1 MRDAISVAAALI
13 VRNEERFLPGCL
25 ESLRDR
31 VDEVVIVDTG
41 SDDATVE
48 IATRAGVRLLHHTW
62 NHDFAAARNTG
73 LDAISCD
80 WFLYIDADE
89 RLRLPNGGV
98 LCDYIDPSAI
108 AAYVRFRP
116 KTGYTRYRETRLFRC
131 DLRLRFA
138 GRIHETMTPIL
149 RTVGASEGLPIAS
162 SRVEIDHLGYDDD
175 QFHKHL
181 RNLPLLETA
190 VQEHPDR
197 VYYWYHLAETLDALG
212 RAGEALEAAAR
223 GLDSA
228 KRDPSDKQRA
238 DASMIRQIMAR
249 LLLGRGED
257 PLALIDSGIA
267 RVPEDHG
274 LRFLRG
280 RALLDMGR
288 PIEALDVAACL
299 RRIDPDSL
307 GDGLLAFDRS
317 IFGEKACELA
327 ALACLRLGRRRD
339 AGGWFSEAARLAPDL
354 LAYRV
359 KATAL
364 LGPAAAEDR
373 RATHG

>member
-1 MRDAISVAAALI
+1 MSGAISVAAALI

-25 ESLRDR
+25 ESLSDR

-48 IATRAGVRLLHHTW
+48 IATRAGARLLHHTW
-62 NHDFAAARNTG
+62 NCDFAAARNSG

-89 RLRLPNGGV
+89 RLRLPDGGA
-98 LCDYIDPSAI
+98 LRDYIDPSAI

-116 KTGYTRYRETRLFRC
+116 KTGYTRYREARLFRC
-131 DLRLRFA
+131 DRRLRFT

-149 RTVGASEGLPIAS
+149 RAIGASEGLPIVR

-181 RNLPLLETA
+181 RNRPLLEAA
-190 VQEHPDR
+190 VQAHPDR

-212 RAGEALEAAAR
+212 RNSEAMEAAAQ

-228 KRDPSDKQRA
+228 ERDPSEKQRA
-238 DASMIRQIMAR
+238 DASMIRQTMAR
-249 LLLGRGED
+249 LLMERGKD
-257 PLALIDSGIA
+257 PLALIDSGIE

-288 PIEALDVAACL
+288 HTEALDVAAWL
-299 RRIDPDSL
+299 RSIDPESL

-327 ALACLRLGRRRD
+327 ALASLRLGRRHD
-339 AGGWFSEAARLAPDL
+339 AGVSVF
-354 LAYRV
+354 
-359 KATAL
+359 
-364 LGPAAAEDR
+364 
-373 RATHG
+373 

>member
-1 MRDAISVAAALI
+1 MRGGISVAAALI

-25 ESLRDR
+25 DSLRDR
-31 VDEVVIVDTG
+31 VDEIVIVDTG

-48 IATRAGVRLLHHTW
+48 IATRAGARILHHTW

-80 WFLYIDADE
+80 WFIYIDADE
-89 RLRLPNGGV
+89 RLRLPGGGA
-98 LCDYIDPSAI
+98 LCDYIDASAI

-116 KTGYTRYRETRLFRC
+116 KTGYTRYREARLFRR
-131 DLRLRFA
+131 DPRLRFA

-149 RTVGASEGLPIAS
+149 RAIGASEGLPVAR
-162 SRVEIDHLGYDDD
+162 SRVEIDHLGYDED
-175 QFHKHL
+175 QVHKHL

-190 VQEHPDR
+190 VRAQPGR

-212 RAGEALEAAAR
+212 REREALEAAAQ
-223 GLDSA
+223 GLGSA
-228 KRDPSDKQRA
+228 ERNPSEKQRA
-238 DASMIRQIMAR
+238 DASMIRQTVAR
-249 LLLGRGED
+249 LLLRRGED

-274 LRFLRG
+274 LRFLRA

-288 PIEALDVAACL
+288 PTEALDVAAGL
-299 RRIDPDSL
+299 RSIDPDGL

-317 IFGEKACELA
+317 IFGERACELA

-339 AGGWFSEAARLAPDL
+339 AGAWFSEAARLAPDS

-359 KATAL
+359 KAAAL
-364 LGPAAAEDR
+364 LGPTAAEDR
-373 RATHG
+373 HAAHC